1 MTDFRTQLKI
11 VRGHGSAR
19 EGAAHW
25 WMQRVSAVALV
36 PLSIWFLTFAA
47 SVHGA
52 DYLAIRYAIGQP
64 LTAALMLAF
73 IWAMFYHAYLGLQV
87 VIEDYIHQRVLEVG
101 LLVVI
106 RLTFALAVMA
116 GTVAVMRLV
125 FLAAEP
131 L

>member
-1 MTDFRTQLKI
+1 
-11 VRGHGSAR
+11 
-19 EGAAHW
+19 
-25 WMQRVSAVALV
+25 
-36 PLSIWFLTFAA
+36 
-47 SVHGA
+47 
-52 DYLAIRYAIGQP
+52 
-64 LTAALMLAF
+64 
-73 IWAMFYHAYLGLQV
+73 V

-106 RLTFALAVMA
+106 RLTFVLAVMA

>member
-1 MTDFRTQLKI
+1 MSEFRTPLKT

-19 EGAAHW
+19 EGSGHW

-36 PLSIWFLTFAA
+36 PLSVWFLSFAA
-47 SVHGA
+47 AVNGA
-52 DYLAIRYAIGQP
+52 DYLAVRYAIAQP
-64 LTAALMLAF
+64 LTAALLLAF